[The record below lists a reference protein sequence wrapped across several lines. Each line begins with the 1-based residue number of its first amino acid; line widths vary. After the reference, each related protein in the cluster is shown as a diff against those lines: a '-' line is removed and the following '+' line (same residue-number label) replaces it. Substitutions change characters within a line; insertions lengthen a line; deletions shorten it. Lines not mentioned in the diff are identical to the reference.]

1 MSTTQH
7 DSGRHDSEQLTA
19 YVLGV
24 LGEQEVRA
32 VDEHIASCD
41 PCRDELAELREMEQ
55 ALGEVPPEAFVDG
68 PPEGG
73 HLLLQRTLRRARA
86 ERAGR
91 DRRRYAAIGAVAAAA
106 AGVVLY
112 GGVLIGQSGAPGA
125 VVSLPTASASTASAS
140 TAPGSTAP
148 VGVRVVSATDPGTK
162 AGLTVRVTPAARW
175 VRVNASVTG
184 VPAGQR
190 CRLVVVAKDGSRE
203 IAGSWVA
210 GEEDGHGKPA
220 GLDGSAAVAPGDVA
234 SVLVE
239 NTDGKQ
245 YVSASL

>member
-7 DSGRHDSEQLTA
+7 DSEELTA

-41 PCRDELAELREMEQ
+41 QCRDELAELREMEQ
-55 ALGEVPPEAFVDG
+55 ALGEVPPEAFIDG

-73 HLLLQRTLRRARA
+73 DLLLQRTLRQARA

-91 DRRRYAAIGAVAAAA
+91 ERRRYAAIGAVAAAA
-106 AGVVLY
+106 AGVLLY
-112 GGVLIGQSGAPGA
+112 GGVLIGQNDDSQAPPVA
-125 VVSLPTASASTASAS
+125 LPTASVS
-140 TAPGSTAP
+140 TAPAGIKVGSAVDP
-148 VGVRVVSATDPGTK
+148 VTK
-162 AGLTVRVTPAARW
+162 AGMTVKVTPVGQTADW

-184 VPAGQR
+184 IPAGQR
-190 CRLVVVAKDGSRE
+190 CHLVVVAKDGTKE
-203 IAGSWVA
+203 IAGSWIVGA
-210 GEEDGHGKPA
+210 DKGQGKPA
-220 GLDGSAAVAPGDVA
+220 NLDGSAAVAPGDVA

-239 NTDGKQ
+239 NADGKK